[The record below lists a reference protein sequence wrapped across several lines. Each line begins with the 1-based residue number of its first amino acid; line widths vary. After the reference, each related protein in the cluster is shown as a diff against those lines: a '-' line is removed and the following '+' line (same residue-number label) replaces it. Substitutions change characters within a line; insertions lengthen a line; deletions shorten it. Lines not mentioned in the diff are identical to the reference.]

1 MSWYEEFGFDEDP
14 YKKTDPPLI
23 PFERI
28 RWNREDLADARKALD
43 LFLDDVRGGYKV
55 GLVAFG
61 PVGSG
66 KTWLSRVI
74 ETEIPPDLSDVLII
88 RTKIIRVQPN
98 FSAVYDYFIRNITS
112 PKGIFLPKLKDHL
125 GTDISDWTAFF
136 ENADLAN
143 ALFHLALPDA
153 KKTTSLN
160 WLLNLGVTMTELD
173 KADITAK
180 IGGDAHKYEIMRLI
194 IKKSAEIFSSVIL
207 NVDELEN
214 ASLTFAR
221 QISDVLRD
229 LLDEFYEKF
238 VLCCFISLRAE
249 SEWYE
254 RGYSDY
260 LFSRMDYV
268 INLDAIKPNYAPHF
282 FRLHHEVYRRKD
294 KETEDQLFPF
304 TEDGIKRLVEVMKP
318 ERAFPRY
325 IFENC
330 GILARIL
337 ASEGGKSINSDFVD
351 KHKSRLREIEPPR
364 EQMTL

>member
-1 MSWYEEFGFDEDP
+1 MLSAISVIVTSQRVLKRFGFDEDP

-28 RWNREDLADARKALD
+28 LWNREDLADARKELD
-43 LFLDDVRGGYKV
+43 PFLDDVRGGYKV

-74 ETEIPPDLSDVLII
+74 EKEILADLNDVLII
-88 RTKIIRVQPN
+88 RTKIIRLQPN
-98 FSAVYDYFIRNITS
+98 FSAVYDYFIRDITS
-112 PKGIFLPKLKDHL
+112 PKRIFLSKLKDYL

-160 WLLNLGVTMTELD
+160 WLLNLGVTMAEF
-173 KADITAK
+173 
-180 IGGDAHKYEIMRLI
+180 
-194 IKKSAEIFSSVIL
+194 KKSAEIFPSVIL

-229 LLDEFYEKF
+229 LLDE
-238 VLCCFISLRAE
+238 
-249 SEWYE
+249 
-254 RGYSDY
+254 
-260 LFSRMDYV
+260 M
-268 INLDAIKPNYAPHF
+268 
-282 FRLHHEVYRRKD
+282 
-294 KETEDQLFPF
+294 
-304 TEDGIKRLVEVMKP
+304 
-318 ERAFPRY
+318 
-325 IFENC
+325 
-330 GILARIL
+330 
-337 ASEGGKSINSDFVD
+337 
-351 KHKSRLREIEPPR
+351 
-364 EQMTL
+364 